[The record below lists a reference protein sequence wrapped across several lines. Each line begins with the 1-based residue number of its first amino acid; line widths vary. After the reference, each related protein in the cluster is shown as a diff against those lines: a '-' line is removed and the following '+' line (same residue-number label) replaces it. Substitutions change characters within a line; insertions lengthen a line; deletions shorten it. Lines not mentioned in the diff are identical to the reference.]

1 MAGRQR
7 LAAVA
12 VVALL
17 ASGLS
22 GCGGGADTP
31 ATPPGSPT
39 PSTVPATSA
48 SPTGPAK
55 PTDRSP
61 HGVLLSAQLA
71 MQTARRAKV
80 SYRLGADAGSGPL
93 FWQPKTALQIKRVG
107 PADAEQ
113 LIVVDTVA
121 YQGGDAA
128 TAARQG
134 GRHWERFTVA
144 PDPDGHK
151 EIPYAGL
158 IDLLNPVE
166 ALAAATADGADAAFV
181 GEEKYEDST
190 VEHYRVTTTAEKY
203 AAAQTQLT
211 QARRDGLR
219 AALAPGGSLSLTLDL
234 WLNDKDQLVR
244 LQRTGNG
251 DSGRADDSVLYT
263 DLAGALLSAQAP
275 AEADTVDTGVRTVSP
290 LAR

>member
-1 MAGRQR
+1 MAGRRR
-7 LAAVA
+7 LAALA
-12 VVALL
+12 VVAVL
-17 ASGLS
+17 ASGLT
-22 GCGGGADTP
+22 GCGGGEAP
-31 ATPPGSPT
+31 ATPSAGA
-39 PSTVPATSA
+39 STSSAPATTA
-48 SPTGPAK
+48 TPTGPAK

-93 FWQPKTALQIKRVG
+93 FWAPKTALQIKRSTPG
-107 PADAEQ
+107 DAEQ
-113 LIVVDTVA
+113 LIVVDTVG

-128 TAARQG
+128 TAAKNG
-134 GRHWERFTVA
+134 GKHWERFTVQ

-151 EIPYAGL
+151 EVPYAGL

-166 ALAAATADGADAAFV
+166 ALAAANADGMEPSFV

-203 AAAQTQLT
+203 AAAQSQLT

-219 AALAPGGSLSLTLDL
+219 AALAPGGSVSLTLDL

-244 LQRTGNG
+244 LQRTGTG
-251 DSGRADDSVLYT
+251 DSGRADDSVVYS
-263 DLAGALLSAQAP
+263 DPAGALLSAQAP
-275 AEADTVDTGVRTVSP
+275 AETDTVDTGVRTVSP